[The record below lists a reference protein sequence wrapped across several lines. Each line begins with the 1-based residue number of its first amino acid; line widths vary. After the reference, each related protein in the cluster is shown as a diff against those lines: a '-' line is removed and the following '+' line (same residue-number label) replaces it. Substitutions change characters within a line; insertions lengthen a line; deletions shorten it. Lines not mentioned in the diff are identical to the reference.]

1 MWQQSLGVTITANKK
16 YLHPTNIREKYSNI
30 TLQNIQYPEQKIS
43 QEATRWRWPMNDG
56 SFLS

>member
-30 TLQNIQYPEQKIS
+30 TSQNIQYTEQKIS
-43 QEATRWRWPMNDG
+43 QEDNGGGGP
-56 SFLS
+56 